1 MDRGKLA
8 VVLFIV
14 TAYTGTFAF
23 KLSMPAVAFYAKNI
37 LEASMLGI
45 GMLTSSFF
53 IARAT
58 TAILAGALTD
68 KIKTKILFLSA
79 TGFIL
84 NAFVVELYPYIASLP
99 WLLFLRFL
107 QGVLN
112 GFAWVPIQAVLGLLV
127 EKNIRGRVYSV
138 YFILGT
144 LGSFTGNTVY
154 SFLTSK
160 PLSYILGISST
171 LFLVSGLQ
179 VLGSKL
185 LLREK
190 TVLVA
195 SSDIKRNTVKKG
207 LAGGISTVFLVL
219 PLLLIVFTS
228 SMFGSFLKGDLIY
241 VYLYVFQG
249 FSESSAP
256 MIVGIASLLVLPI
269 NYVMSW
275 FSDRRDSYLALRISI
290 LTGVIGGILLA
301 LRNDFIAVLGL
312 LMALA
317 GSSSTIPITR
327 KLAVSIKSRAGT
339 GIGLLNTTGNLGSM
353 LGSAVAG
360 YVLDSLGNMYLMG
373 LINVAMI
380 VIVLPMIVALFFTH
394 NIGGKH
400 Y

>member
-1 MDRGKLA
+1 MDRYKLA
-8 VVLFIV
+8 VVLFII

-79 TGFIL
+79 TGFVL
-84 NAFVVELYPYIASLP
+84 NAIVVELYPYIASLP

-127 EKNIRGRVYSV
+127 RKSIRGRVYSV
-138 YFILGT
+138 YFILGA

-154 SFLTSK
+154 SFLTSR
-160 PLSYILGISST
+160 PLSYILGISSV
-171 LFLVSGLQ
+171 LFLISGIQ
-179 VLGSKL
+179 VLSSKL
-185 LLREK
+185 LLGE
-190 TVLVA
+190 TVTIVSGKNKKNSRINESGRA
-195 SSDIKRNTVKKG
+195 INTIFV
-207 LAGGISTVFLVL
+207 IL

-249 FSESSAP
+249 FSESTAP
-256 MIVGIASLLVLPI
+256 MIVGIAGLIVLPI
-269 NYVMSW
+269 NYIISW
-275 FSDRRDSYLALRISI
+275 FSDKKDSYLALRIAI
-290 LTGVIGGILLA
+290 LTGVVGGILLA
-301 LRNDFIAVLGL
+301 LRNDSIAVLGL
-312 LMALA
+312 LLALA

-353 LGSAVAG
+353 LGSMIAG
-360 YVLDSLGNMYLMG
+360 YVLDSLGKMYLLG
-373 LINVAMI
+373 LINTGMI
-380 VIVLPMIVALFFTH
+380 VIVTPMIIALLFTH
-394 NIGGKH
+394 NIKRKS

>member
-1 MDRGKLA
+1 M
-8 VVLFIV
+8 FIV

-58 TAILAGALTD
+58 IAILAGALTD

-185 LLREK
+185 LLRGK

-228 SMFGSFLKGDLIY
+228 NMFGSFLKGDLIY

-269 NYVMSW
+269 NYVMS
-275 FSDRRDSYLALRISI
+275 
-290 LTGVIGGILLA
+290 
-301 LRNDFIAVLGL
+301 
-312 LMALA
+312 
-317 GSSSTIPITR
+317 
-327 KLAVSIKSRAGT
+327 
-339 GIGLLNTTGNLGSM
+339 
-353 LGSAVAG
+353 
-360 YVLDSLGNMYLMG
+360 
-373 LINVAMI
+373 
-380 VIVLPMIVALFFTH
+380 
-394 NIGGKH
+394 
-400 Y
+400 